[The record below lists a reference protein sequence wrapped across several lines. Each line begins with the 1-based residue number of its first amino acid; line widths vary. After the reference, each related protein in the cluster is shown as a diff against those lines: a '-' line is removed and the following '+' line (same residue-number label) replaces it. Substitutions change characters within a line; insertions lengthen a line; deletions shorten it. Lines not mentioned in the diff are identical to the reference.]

1 MARKKARAR
10 KRKAAKPT
18 PAAPKLT
25 LRRQTVRDLSALL
38 KETARVRQSKKVCVA

>member
-10 KRKAAKPT
+10 RRKAAA
-18 PAAPKLT
+18 PAAPKLV